1 MGFIHTSTSTAKQCY
16 PSAVLAMD
24 SNAFINTYTA
34 DVGTLHT
41 FVEATEVAGTEQSK
55 ILVDTTA
62 HINAGTLGEG
72 AYFTA
77 TSYSGN
83 DCELISGST
92 CDDST
97 IFDTIY

>member
-1 MGFIHTSTSTAKQCY
+1 
-16 PSAVLAMD
+16 MD
-24 SNAFINTYTA
+24 SNAFINTYTSDA
-34 DVGTLHT
+34 GTLHT
-41 FVEATEVAGTEQSK
+41 FVEATEVAYTSYTK

-62 HINAGTLGEG
+62 KIKAGAVGEG

-77 TSYSGN
+77 MSHSGS

-92 CDDST
+92 CDDSA